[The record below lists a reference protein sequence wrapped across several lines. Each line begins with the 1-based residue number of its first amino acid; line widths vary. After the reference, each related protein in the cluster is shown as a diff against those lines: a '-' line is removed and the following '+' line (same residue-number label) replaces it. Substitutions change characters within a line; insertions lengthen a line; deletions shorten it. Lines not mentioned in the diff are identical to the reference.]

1 MLAMILRRSCS
12 ERGELCKVQPGDPSF
27 GGFFETS
34 ESGAHQGAAFGS
46 VWDAYENYVDEKTL
60 NVNIRRLREK
70 IEDDP
75 KEPVYIKTVFGIGY
89 K

>member
-1 MLAMILRRSCS
+1 MEVFLKHRNQVLTR
-12 ERGELCKVQPGDPSF
+12 EQLLGL
-27 GGFFETS
+27 
-34 ESGAHQGAAFGS
+34 

-89 K
+89 KWSDKV